1 MFGHQT
7 CSLVG
12 RLNGR
17 DPKSLNVSSLEA
29 FRKDGARGKA
39 YAKKKKAAVE
49 QQDEDSS
56 PGT

>member
-17 DPKSLNVSSLEA
+17 DPKSRNVSSLEA
-29 FRKDGARGKA
+29 FRKDGAREKA

-49 QQDEDSS
+49 RQDGDSS